1 MKHPLF
7 RRGVPAGAFLLA
19 LATSVLSGQD
29 VLISEFMASNSQTLT
44 DEDGNSEDWIE
55 LLNRGNSPVDLGG
68 WFLTDDAANLRKW
81 MLPPFSLGPGQ
92 RRLVFASNKDRRDP
106 AKQLHTNFRLTASGE
121 YLALVHPDGLTVE
134 QAYSPSFPPQATDV
148 SYGLG
153 QTTSETILLTQNS
166 PATYHIPTGPEN
178 DVGDGTN
185 PNAWIRND
193 FDDSGWTPSSIGVG
207 YGVSDPHAFD
217 PFIGNLPD
225 ASGELGNQMQSNY
238 FGVYIRI
245 PFQLPNPG
253 DVVSVKI
260 RMKYDD
266 GFVAYLNGDAEGAAE
281 GNAPSLL
288 AWNSEATASHI
299 NTAAILFEDFPVSEP
314 TLLAGSNVLCIHG
327 MNKGI
332 GSSDLLMLPEL
343 VVTTASISL
352 SPLYFNSPTPGNTN
366 VGGSANPGPVVR
378 NVTDRVP
385 PLATG
390 TPNHVVT
397 AEVLPTLGPVQS
409 VSLAYRIMYGTEVSL
424 PMLDNGTGADAL
436 AGDRIY
442 SANLPT
448 ASLAAGQML
457 RWRVTATD
465 TQSHNTVAPPY
476 PDPLDSP
483 QYYGTIRE
491 DPSIAASLLPVL
503 HWFIQSP
510 TAADNRTGTRGS
522 IYYLGQFYDNLK
534 FDLHGQ
540 STGGFPKKSYDIDFN
555 AGDRFRWKEGEG
567 RVKDI
572 NLLTNW
578 ADKSK
583 VRNTLG
589 YEIMRKSGHPG
600 HFAFPVRVQ
609 QNGQFF
615 STADVVEDGD
625 DRYLERVG
633 LDPRGALYKMY
644 NRFDSATT
652 NVNKKTRKEEDNSDL
667 QAVITG
673 LGLTGDALLRYGYD
687 NVNIPSTINYLAALD
702 MTNNR
707 DHGHKNYYIYRD
719 TEGTGE
725 WTPLVWDIDLNLGRN
740 WVSGPA
746 YFDDTYTNNALRAGQ
761 TNRLKTFIFN
771 NATHNQMFLRRVRT
785 LMDRIIQPPGTVNGY
800 LEQRVNEILALV
812 DPDGVATTDADLDY
826 TKWGSWG
833 NQHRAAVDAARILN
847 EHIPT
852 RRTQLYNLAEVPAS
866 QPLMAPVNIGTI
878 EFNPVNGG
886 ASPDQRGEYFTLT
899 NPNNYAVD
907 ISDWTVSGAVDFT
920 LPAGTVI
927 PVGGTLHVGRNA
939 VGFRSRTVS
948 PKADEKIYLVS
959 GYKGQLSARGETLVL
974 SDDLGNVIAT
984 KAYTAQPTNAQQ
996 WLRITEILF
1005 DPVPPSAAEKAA
1017 LPGVVSG
1024 DFEFIELTNTG
1035 PSPLDIGGAMLADG
1049 VAFTF
1054 PANTIL
1060 QPGDHILVVA
1070 NIAAF
1075 TLRYGGGLP
1084 VAGQY
1089 SGNLDNDGEKLQ
1101 LLDGTGE
1108 NVLEFT
1114 YNDSWYYAANKFGYS
1129 LVLRDPAGTPY
1140 DAFGQSARWGASETV
1155 GGNPGA
1161 VATGVA
1167 TDFTT
1172 WKSTRFS
1179 PAELADPLVTG
1190 ATVDLDGDGLTT
1202 LFEYAFGRNPKLADA
1217 PDSYAP
1223 QIVSDAGLDYLAL
1236 VFRQQKNAPDLRYE
1250 VLVTADFLL
1259 KEPATQTVG
1268 IPVDN
1273 GDGTVTA
1280 TVRDFQPWSASDRRF
1295 IQVRVTLNP

>member
-1 MKHPLF
+1 MKSLS
-7 RRGVPAGAFLLA
+7 AGSLLLA
-19 LATSVLSGQD
+19 TLSSLLTGAPLVAQD
-29 VLISEFMASNSQTLT
+29 VLISEFMASNSQTLN

-55 LLNRGNSPVDLGG
+55 LLNRGNAPVDLGG

-81 MLPPFSLGPGQ
+81 MLPSLTLAPGQ
-92 RRLVFASNKDRRDP
+92 RRLVFASNKNRRDP
-106 AKQLHTNFRLTASGE
+106 AKELHTNFRLTASGE
-121 YLALVHPDGLTVE
+121 YLALVHPDGTTVE
-134 QAYSPSFPPQATDV
+134 QDYAPSFPPQATDV

-153 QTTSETILLTQNS
+153 QTTTETVLLTQNS
-166 PATYHIPTGPEN
+166 PATYLIPTGPEN

-193 FDDSGWTPSSIGVG
+193 FDDSGWTPSSLGVG
-207 YGVSDPHAFD
+207 YGVTANHAFD

-225 ASGELGNQMQSNY
+225 ASGELGNQMQSKY

-266 GFVAYLNGDAEGAAE
+266 GFVAYLNGDSESAAE
-281 GNAPSLL
+281 RNAPPVL
-288 AWNSEATASHI
+288 AWDSEASASHV
-299 NTAAILFEDFPVSEP
+299 NTEAVVFEDLPVSEP

-332 GSSDLLMLPEL
+332 GSSDLLMFPEL

-352 SPLYFNSPTPGNTN
+352 SPLYFTAPSPGTTN
-366 VGGSANPGPVVR
+366 VGGAANPGPVIR
-378 NVTDRVP
+378 DVTARVP

-390 TPNHVVT
+390 TTTHLVT
-397 AEVLPTLGPVQS
+397 AEVLPTLDPVQS
-409 VSLAYRIMYGTEVSL
+409 VTLAYRLMFGAEASIT
-424 PMLDNGTGADAL
+424 MLDNGTGGDAL
-436 AGDRIY
+436 AGDRIFT
-442 SANLPT
+442 AAIPT
-448 ASLAAGQML
+448 SSLAAGQML
-457 RWRVTATD
+457 RWRITAVD
-465 TQSHNTVAPPY
+465 SQSHTTIAPPF

-483 QYYGTIRE
+483 QYFGTIRA
-491 DPSIAASLLPVL
+491 DASIASSLLPVL
-503 HWFIQSP
+503 HWFIQTP
-510 TAADNRTGTRGS
+510 TAADSRTGSRGS
-522 IYYLGQFYDNLK
+522 LYYLGQFYDNLK

-555 AGDRFRWKEGEG
+555 GGDRFRWKEGEG

-600 HFAFPVRVQ
+600 HFAFQVRVQ

-615 STADVVEDGD
+615 STADMVEDGD

-633 LDPRGALYKMY
+633 LDPNGALYKMY
-644 NRFDSATT
+644 NRFDSSTT

-673 LGLTGDALLRYGYD
+673 LGLTGDNLLRYGYD
-687 NVNIPSTINYLAALD
+687 NLNIPSTINYLAALD

-707 DHGHKNYYIYRD
+707 DHGHKNYYVYRD

-785 LMDRIIQPPGTVNGY
+785 LMDKIIQPPGTVNGY
-800 LEQRVNEILALV
+800 LEQRVNEIRGLV

-833 NQHRAAVDAARILN
+833 NMHRAEADAARILN

-878 EFNPVNGG
+878 DFNPASNG

-899 NPNNYAVD
+899 NPNSYAVD
-907 ISDWTVSGAVDFT
+907 ISDWTIGGAVDFT
-920 LPAGTVI
+920 MPAGTVI
-927 PVGGTLHVGRNA
+927 PVGGTLHVGRDA

-948 PKADEKIYLVS
+948 PKANEKAYLVS
-959 GYKGQLSARGETLVL
+959 GYKGQLSARGETIIL

-984 KAYTAQPTNAQQ
+984 KAYAAQLTNAQQ
-996 WLRITEILF
+996 WLRITEFLF
-1005 DPVPPSAAEKAA
+1005 DPAPASTAEKAA
-1017 LPGVVSG
+1017 LPGVVAG

-1035 PSPLDIGGAMLADG
+1035 PSALDIGGAMLAEG
-1049 VAFTF
+1049 ILFTF

-1060 QPGDHILVVA
+1060 QPDARILIVA
-1070 NIAAF
+1070 NLAAF
-1075 TLRYGGGLP
+1075 TLRYGAGHP

-1114 YNDSWYYAANKFGYS
+1114 YNDSWYYAANQLGYS

-1140 DAFGQSARWGASETV
+1140 DAFGQSARWGVSESV
-1155 GGNPGA
+1155 GGNPGTA
-1161 VATGVA
+1161 ATGVA

-1172 WKSTRFS
+1172 WKSTRFTV
-1179 PAELADPLVTG
+1179 AELADPLVTG
-1190 ATVDLDGDGLTT
+1190 PTIDSDGDGLNT
-1202 LFEYAFGRNPKLADA
+1202 LMEYAFGRNPKLADA
-1217 PDSYAP
+1217 SESFTP
-1223 QIVSDAGLDYLAL
+1223 QIVSDAGSDYLAL
-1236 VFRQQKNAPDLRYE
+1236 VFRRQKNAPDLAYE
-1250 VLVTADFLL
+1250 VLVTGDFLL
-1259 KEPATQTVG
+1259 KTGATQLVG
-1268 IPVDN
+1268 IPSDN
-1273 GDGTVTA
+1273 GDGTANVTI
-1280 TVRDFQPWSASDRRF
+1280 RDFQSMSASDRRF